1 MQSTASPHAFCL
13 HSGLVFIVRDICALR
28 EPRGCLCTREGYG
41 KERKAIN
48 RSYHYNP
55 IAEVVSTP
63 TVTSR
68 CHHNQCSRSAREA
81 EVGGGACGATL
92 GICRTPE
99 VLHFSYSS
107 IVQLF
112 HRSLSLY
119 LSVYLFI
126 CEFAFMSL
134 FICIFFIHGSL
145 SIPPS
150 SSPYRRPFSP
160 MPLSLPP
167 DAFHQPSPRFLK
179 GRETR

>member
-1 MQSTASPHAFCL
+1 MHSASHGDAYAPARDTVRRGKLLIEVITIIQLLSSFPRRQSQAGVTITSVPEAR
-13 HSGLVFIVRDICALR
+13 GK
-28 EPRGCLCTREGYG
+28 PRW
-41 KERKAIN
+41 
-48 RSYHYNP
+48 
-55 IAEVVSTP
+55 
-63 TVTSR
+63 
-68 CHHNQCSRSAREA
+68 
-81 EVGGGACGATL
+81 GGGACGATL